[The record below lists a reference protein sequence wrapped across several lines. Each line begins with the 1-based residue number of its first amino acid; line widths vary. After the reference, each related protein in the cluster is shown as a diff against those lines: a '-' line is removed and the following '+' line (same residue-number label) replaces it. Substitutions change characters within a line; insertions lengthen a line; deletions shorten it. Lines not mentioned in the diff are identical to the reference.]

1 LKIAIC
7 AKHDLAGNLALNRL
21 VRTLAGRHEIHV
33 ILSDH
38 VLKAERK
45 NPLAGCLLEHERD
58 MPLEC
63 IFPWLDTQFP
73 CGCLDAYQTVSGLAA
88 TYGISF
94 ELWGRARTPLAVA
107 DMRRLAPD
115 LIISCRYDY
124 IFPDEIIR
132 IPRLGAYG
140 LHPGVLPQIQGLC
153 GPFRAMQMG
162 HARAG
167 CTLFHI
173 DEGIDSGAIVD
184 IGWSDIDYS
193 RSLLWNF
200 VGTYFAG
207 IDVLNRHL
215 PLLEQ
220 GTRLTGTVQNT
231 SERQYFCYPSEDEFK
246 TFLSA
251 GGALVNLRDY
261 LELLSLYLPK
271 GTQDQRMKELATLV
285 TSGNCRP
292 ASRPEKEAPGGIP
305 PIPPQSGSGTR

>member
-1 LKIAIC
+1 MKIAIC

-21 VRTLAGRHEIHV
+21 VRTLAARHEIHV

-38 VLKAERK
+38 VLKAERA
-45 NPLAGCLLEHERD
+45 NPLAGCLLEYERD

-63 IFPWLDTQFP
+63 IFPWLDKQFP
-73 CGCLDAYQTVSGLAA
+73 LGCSDAYQTVSGLAA

-94 ELWGRARTPLAVA
+94 ELWGRARTPQAVA
-107 DMRRLAPD
+107 NMRRLDPD

-140 LHPGVLPQIQGLC
+140 LHPGLLPQIRGLC
-153 GPFRAMQMG
+153 GPFRAMQMR
-162 HARAG
+162 HARTG

-173 DEGIDSGAIVD
+173 DEGIDTGAVVD
-184 IGWSDIDYS
+184 IGWHDIDYS

-215 PLLEQ
+215 PILEQ
-220 GTRLTGTVQNT
+220 GGRLPGAVQNAA
-231 SERQYFCYPSEDEFK
+231 ERQYFCYPSEEEFR

-251 GGALVNLRDY
+251 DGALVNLQDY

-271 GTQDQRMKELATLV
+271 GTQDDRMEELRMLV
-285 TSGNCRP
+285 TSGSC
-292 ASRPEKEAPGGIP
+292 
-305 PIPPQSGSGTR
+305 

>member
-1 LKIAIC
+1 MKIAIC

-45 NPLAGCLLEHERD
+45 NPLAGSLLEHERD

-63 IFPWLDTQFP
+63 IFPWLDKQFP
-73 CGCLDAYQTVSGLAA
+73 YGCPGAYQTVSGLAA

-94 ELWGRARTPLAVA
+94 ELWGRARTPQTVA
-107 DMRRLAPD
+107 NMRRLAPD
-115 LIISCRYDY
+115 LIISCRYEY
-124 IFPDEIIR
+124 IFPEEIIR
-132 IPRLGAYG
+132 IHRLGAYG
-140 LHPGVLPQIQGLC
+140 LHPGLLPQIQGLC
-153 GPFRAMQMG
+153 GPFRAMQMR
-162 HARAG
+162 HARSG

-173 DEGIDSGAIVD
+173 DEGIDSGAVVD

-200 VGTYFAG
+200 VETYFAG

-215 PLLEQ
+215 PILEQ
-220 GTRLTGTVQNT
+220 GKRLPGIVQNPA
-231 SERQYFCYPSEDEFK
+231 ERQYFCYPSEDEFR
-246 TFLSA
+246 TFLGA
-251 GGALVNLRDY
+251 DGALVDLRDY

-271 GTQDQRMKELATLV
+271 GAQDERMEELRMLV
-285 TSGNCRP
+285 TSGNC
-292 ASRPEKEAPGGIP
+292 
-305 PIPPQSGSGTR
+305 

>member
-1 LKIAIC
+1 LRIAIC
-7 AKHDLAGNLALNRL
+7 VKQDLAGNLALNRL

-38 VLKAERK
+38 VLTAERA
-45 NPLAGCLLEHERD
+45 NPLAACLLEHERD

-63 IFPWLDTQFP
+63 IFPWLDEQFP
-73 CGCLDAYQTVSGLAA
+73 RGCPDAYQTVSGLAA

-94 ELWGRARTPLAVA
+94 ELWGRARTPQTITN
-107 DMRRLAPD
+107 MRRLAPD

-140 LHPGVLPQIQGLC
+140 LHPGLLPQIQGLC
-153 GPFRAMQMG
+153 GPFRAMQMR
-162 HARAG
+162 HARTG

-173 DEGIDSGAIVD
+173 DEGIDSGAVVD
-184 IGWSDIDYS
+184 IGWNDIDYS

-215 PLLEQ
+215 PILEQ
-220 GTRLTGTVQNT
+220 GKRLPGVVQN
-231 SERQYFCYPSEDEFK
+231 SAERQYYCYPSEDEFR
-246 TFLSA
+246 TFLGA
-251 GGALVNLRDY
+251 DGALVDLRDY

-271 GTQDQRMKELATLV
+271 GMQDQRMKELRMLV
-285 TSGNCRP
+285 TNGNC
-292 ASRPEKEAPGGIP
+292 
-305 PIPPQSGSGTR
+305 